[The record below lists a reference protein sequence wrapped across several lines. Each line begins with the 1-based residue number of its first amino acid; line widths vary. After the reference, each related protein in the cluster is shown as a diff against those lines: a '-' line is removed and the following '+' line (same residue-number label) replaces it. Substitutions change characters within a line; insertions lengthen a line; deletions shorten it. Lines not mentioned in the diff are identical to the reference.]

1 VIGDAEPRPAATVI
15 LARDRAAGGI
25 EVYLARRS
33 ARSKFVPDVYVFPGG
48 ALDAEDALQRATA
61 RLDRLP
67 DAVPPGFAVA
77 AIREL
82 FEEAGVLLA
91 RDAAGGAPDPA
102 ALAAA
107 REALVSGTSFVQ
119 VVEGS
124 GWTLLASAL
133 AYYSNWITPPGLSR
147 RYDTRFFVACSP
159 EGQTAAVDAV
169 ELHDGHWLDPADA
182 LEQSRRGE
190 LALIFPTVKHLER
203 LSAFASVDAL
213 LRHARERRPFPVTP
227 EWVEGGAL
235 RLRPEHAEW

>member
-1 VIGDAEPRPAATVI
+1 MTRDVEPRPAATVI
-15 LARDRAAGGI
+15 LARDQAAGGI

-48 ALDAEDALQRATA
+48 ALDEEDASQRSTA
-61 RLDRLP
+61 LLDRPP
-67 DAVPPGFAVA
+67 DAFPPAFAIA

-91 RDAAGGAPDPA
+91 LDAAGRAPESA

-107 REALVSGTSFVQ
+107 RGALVAGTPFAQ
-119 VVEGS
+119 VVETS
-124 GWTLLASAL
+124 GWTLLATAL

-147 RYDTRFFVACSP
+147 RYDTRFFVARSP

-169 ELHDGHWLDPADA
+169 EVHDGRWLDPADA
-182 LEQSRRGE
+182 IARSERGE
-190 LALIFPTVKHLER
+190 LALILPTVKHLER

-227 EWVEGGAL
+227 EWAEEGTL